1 PDQNEEN
8 PIVPASTLPAADPA
22 EADTVRCTC
31 CGLHKPLVSG
41 VVIDHRPTR
50 TATTDCPGSGARRR
64 TGAERAEDARTWAQ
78 ALATGD
84 WGQILG
90 ALRTK
95 ADADARRP
103 PALPDP
109 APAPAKPEPFEVEEL
124 AARSVAAAIA
134 SQDQQLS
141 LFDRTAAVRPADRP
155 ERRARRRRRTP
166 AEILGTD
173 AKWAILHVR
182 RGSGMFTVPDDL
194 LPRSTPEQTAAAEAE
209 GAVHFDLTQPRD
221 TREDLAPPAVGR
233 PVVVIP
239 CSAGKRPLPDGVD
252 ELPAAQLY
260 TGPYF
265 AKCLAA
271 AQAIPGG
278 RVVIVSA
285 EYGLITPDTP
295 IRPYDKR
302 LDPRNVD
309 HAKHHA
315 QAEAMGRSV
324 RHAPE
329 VIALAGKDYAD
340 AAAAVWPHAIRP
352 LAGAGI
358 GTQLQRLT
366 RIAAS
371 DNLRAAALDYAA
383 QTAAAR

>member
-1 PDQNEEN
+1 MR
-8 PIVPASTLPAADPA
+8 ASTLPAADPA
-22 EADTVRCTC
+22 AETDTARCPC
-31 CGLHKPLVSG
+31 CGLHKRLVSG
-41 VVIDHRPTR
+41 AVIDHPPTR

-84 WGQILG
+84 WGQIRR
-90 ALRTK
+90 ALQ
-95 ADADARRP
+95 ANAHRP

-109 APAPAKPEPFEVEEL
+109 APAPTKPEPFDVEEF

-134 SQDQQLS
+134 SHDQQLS

-155 ERRARRRRRTP
+155 ERRARRRRCTP
-166 AEILGTD
+166 AEIQGAD

-182 RGSGMFTVPDDL
+182 RGSEMFTVPDDL
-194 LPRSTPEQTAAAEAE
+194 LPWSTPEQTAAAEAE

-221 TREDLAPPAVGR
+221 ARETLAPPAVGR

-239 CSAGKRPLPDGVD
+239 CSAGKRSLPDGID

-260 TGPYF
+260 TGSYF
-265 AKCLAA
+265 TKCLAA

-295 IRPYDKR
+295 IRPYEKK
-302 LDPRNVD
+302 LDPRTVD
-309 HAKHHA
+309 HAKHRA
-315 QAEAMGRSV
+315 QAAAMGPAV

-329 VIALAGKDYAD
+329 VIALAGKRYAD
-340 AAAAVWPHAIRP
+340 AAAAIWPHLLRP

-358 GTQLQRLT
+358 GTQRQRLN
-366 RIAAS
+366 RIAES
-371 DNLRAAALDYAA
+371 TDPRATALAYAAA
-383 QTAAAR
+383 QTTGR

>member
-1 PDQNEEN
+1 MH
-8 PIVPASTLPAADPA
+8 ASTLAAAHPA
-22 EADTVRCTC
+22 EKADTVRCTC

-41 VVIDHRPTR
+41 AVIDHRPTR
-50 TATTDCPGSGARRR
+50 AATTDCPGSGARRR
-64 TGAERAEDARTWAQ
+64 TGAERAKDARTWAQ
-78 ALATGD
+78 ALVTGD

-90 ALRTK
+90 ALQTK
-95 ADADARRP
+95 VDADARRP

-109 APAPAKPEPFEVEEL
+109 APVKPEPLDMEEF
-124 AARSVAAAIA
+124 AARSVAAAVA
-134 SQDQQLS
+134 AHDQQLS
-141 LFDRTAAVRPADRP
+141 LFDRADAVRPA
-155 ERRARRRRRTP
+155 RRARRRRRTP

-182 RGSGMFTVPDDL
+182 HASGMFTVPDDL
-194 LPRSTPEQTAAAEAE
+194 LPGSTPEQTAAAEAE
-209 GAVHFDLTQPRD
+209 GAVHFDLTQRRAEA
-221 TREDLAPPAVGR
+221 REDLAPPAVGR

-239 CSAGKRPLPDGVD
+239 CSAGKRPLPDGAD

-278 RVVIVSA
+278 WVVIVSA
-285 EYGLITPDTP
+285 EYGLITPGTP
-295 IRPYDKR
+295 IRPYEKR
-302 LDPRNVD
+302 LDPRAVD
-309 HAKHHA
+309 HGKHRA
-315 QAEAMGRSV
+315 QAAAMGRALL
-324 RHAPE
+324 HAPE

-340 AAAAVWPHAIRP
+340 AAAAVWPHLLRP

-366 RIAAS
+366 RIAAAR
-371 DNLRAAALDYAA
+371 DPRAAALAYAA
-383 QTAAAR
+383 QAAGR

>member
-1 PDQNEEN
+1 MH
-8 PIVPASTLPAADPA
+8 ASTLPAAAPA
-22 EADTVRCTC
+22 EETDTVRCTC

-41 VVIDHRPTR
+41 AVIDHRPTR

-64 TGAERAEDARTWAQ
+64 TGAERGEDARTWAQ
-78 ALATGD
+78 ALATGN

-90 ALRTK
+90 ALQTK

-109 APAPAKPEPFEVEEL
+109 APAKPEPFDVEEF

-134 SQDQQLS
+134 AHDQQLS

-182 RGSGMFTVPDDL
+182 RGSGMFAIPDDL
-194 LPRSTPEQTAAAEAE
+194 LPRPTPEETAAAEVE

-285 EYGLITPDTP
+285 AYGLITPDTP
-295 IRPYDKR
+295 IRPYEKR

-309 HAKHHA
+309 HAKHRA
-315 QAEAMGRSV
+315 QAAAMGQAL

-329 VIALAGKDYAD
+329 VIALAGTDYAD
-340 AAAAVWPHAIRP
+340 AAAAVWPHLLRP
-352 LAGAGI
+352 LAEAGI

-371 DNLRAAALDYAA
+371 DDPRAAALDYAA
-383 QTAAAR
+383 QATAAR